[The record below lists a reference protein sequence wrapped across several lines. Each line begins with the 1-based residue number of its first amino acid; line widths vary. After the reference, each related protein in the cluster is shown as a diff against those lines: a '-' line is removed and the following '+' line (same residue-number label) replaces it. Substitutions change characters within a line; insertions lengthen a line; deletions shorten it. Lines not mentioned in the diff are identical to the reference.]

1 MKSLALTLTMI
12 SALAVP
18 AVAQTT
24 RPVPTATTTETYV
37 AAKPT
42 DVLARSLIG
51 LNITNP
57 NRDTIGEIEDLLIS
71 SDGKFSGYIVS
82 VGGFLG
88 MGQRYVVVSP
98 SALRVNYSE
107 NDKKWSAVMEATKDN
122 LKAAPEFKYEGKWAK

>member
-1 MKSLALTLTMI
+1 MKSLALMLTMI

-24 RPVPTATTTETYV
+24 RPAPTATTTETYV

-42 DVLARSLIG
+42 DVLAHSLIG

-88 MGQRYVVVSP
+88 MGQRYVVVAP
-98 SALRVNYSE
+98 SALQVNYSE

>member
-1 MKSLALTLTMI
+1 MKSLALTLTI
-12 SALAVP
+12 VSALAVP

-24 RPVPTATTTETYV
+24 SAPTATTTETYV
-37 AAKPT
+37 SAKPT
-42 DVLARSLIG
+42 DVLAHSLIG
-51 LNITNP
+51 LNVTNP

-107 NDKKWSAVMEATKDN
+107 NDKKWSAVMDTTKDN

>member
-24 RPVPTATTTETYV
+24 RPGPTATTTETYV

>member
-1 MKSLALTLTMI
+1 MKSLALTLTVV
-12 SALAVP
+12 SALVVP

-24 RPVPTATTTETYV
+24 TPAPTATTTETYV

-42 DVLARSLIG
+42 DVLAYSLIG

-57 NRDTIGEIEDLLIS
+57 NRDTVGEIEDLLIS

-107 NDKKWSAVMEATKDN
+107 NDKKWSAVMEATKEN